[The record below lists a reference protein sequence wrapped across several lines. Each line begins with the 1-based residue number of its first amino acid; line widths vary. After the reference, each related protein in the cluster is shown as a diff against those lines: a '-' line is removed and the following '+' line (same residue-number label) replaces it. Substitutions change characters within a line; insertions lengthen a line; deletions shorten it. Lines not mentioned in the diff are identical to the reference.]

1 MLQQADR
8 FQNDIKKYNEA
19 IEKIAEGQT
28 KLEATRL
35 LNDLIYEVK
44 NMDNMYVDMVYAK
57 QLPTIGNEIRDKI
70 RSIRKQLDNKIKSNS
85 KWVPLILI

>member
-1 MLQQADR
+1 MLQRTER
-8 FQNDIKKYNEA
+8 FQNDVKQYTETISKMSD
-19 IEKIAEGQT
+19 EKE

-57 QLPTIGNEIRDKI
+57 QLASLGNEMKDKI
-70 RSIRKQLDNKIKSNS
+70 GSIRKKLES
-85 KWVPLILI
+85 KLKNL

>member
-1 MLQQADR
+1 MLQQAER
-8 FQNDIKKYNEA
+8 FQTEVKQYSETISKMPD
-19 IEKIAEGQT
+19 GQQ

-57 QLPTIGNEIRDKI
+57 QLPSLGNEFRDKI
-70 RSIRKQLDNKIKSNS
+70 GSIRKQLAS
-85 KWVPLILI
+85 KLK

>member
-19 IEKIAEGQT
+19 IEKIAEGQK
-28 KLEATRL
+28 KLEAKRL

-57 QLPTIGNEIRDKI
+57 QLPTMGNEIRNKI
-70 RSIRKQLDNKIKSNS
+70 GSIRKQLEKKL
-85 KWVPLILI
+85 KL